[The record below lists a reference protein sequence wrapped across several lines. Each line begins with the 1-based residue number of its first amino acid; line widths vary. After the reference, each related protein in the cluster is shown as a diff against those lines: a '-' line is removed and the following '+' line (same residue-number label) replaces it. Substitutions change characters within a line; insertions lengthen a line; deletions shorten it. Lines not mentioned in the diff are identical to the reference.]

1 VILSDQNGVSGSMK
15 KLLVIG
21 ASGFVGGYL
30 ARELVAQGFS
40 VRCLARRPETVS
52 NLSGCEIVKGDI
64 SDAASLERALDGMD
78 GVYVS
83 IHTLSPQKPDAGG
96 FMDIETQGMRDLIAA
111 CQAKGVRRVIQVTSL
126 GVERDAPSVWTRE
139 RWRIEQDFLASGLD
153 ATFIHPG
160 MIVGIGGRGFGMTV
174 AQAKARVALVIGNGR
189 GRMRGIAIGDLVYYL
204 IGVLD
209 EPRAFGQAY
218 DVGNDEV
225 PSSNAMI
232 DMVAE
237 VLGKK
242 PPPKI
247 HIPRAL
253 LGAAVPLLERMLKTP
268 PGALKDIIGSLGAD
282 GIGDPMPIRSVLP
295 RKLLSFREA
304 VAKALNI

>member
-1 VILSDQNGVSGSMK
+1 MK

-30 ARELVAQGFS
+30 ARELLAQGYA
-40 VRCLARRPETVS
+40 VRCIARRPEAISALALAGAEV
-52 NLSGCEIVKGDI
+52 VKGDI
-64 SDAASLERALDGMD
+64 SDPASLTLALDGCA

-83 IHTLSPQKPDAGG
+83 IHTLSPQKSGAGG
-96 FMDIETQGMRDLIAA
+96 FMDIEKQGIANLVAA
-111 CQAKGVRRVIQVTSL
+111 CKAQNVRRLIQITSL
-126 GVERDAPSVWTRE
+126 GVAHDAPSVWTRE
-139 RWRIEQDFLASGLD
+139 RWRIEQDLLASGLD
-153 ATFIHPG
+153 VTFIHPG

-174 AQAKARVALVIGNGR
+174 AQAKSRVALVIGNGR
-189 GRMRGIAIGDLVYYL
+189 GRMRGIAVSDLVYYL

-209 EPRAFGQAY
+209 EPRTFGQAY

-225 PSSNAMI
+225 PSSNEMI
-232 DMVAE
+232 DMVAG
-237 VLGKK
+237 VLGKT

-253 LGAAVPLLERMLKTP
+253 LRAAVPLLERMLKTP

-282 GIGDPMPIRSVLP
+282 GIGDPMPIRSLLP
-295 RKLLSFREA
+295 RKLLTFREA
-304 VAKALNI
+304 VAKALNTN

>member
-1 VILSDQNGVSGSMK
+1 MK

-30 ARELVAQGFS
+30 ARELLAQGFT
-40 VRCLARRPETVS
+40 VRCLARKPESIAALALAGV
-52 NLSGCEIVKGDI
+52 EVVQGDI
-64 SDAASLERALDGMD
+64 ADRDSLERALDGCAA
-78 GVYVS
+78 VYVS
-83 IHTLSPQKPDAGG
+83 IHTLSPQTGAGG
-96 FMDIETQGMRDLIAA
+96 FMDIEKQGIRNLIAA
-111 CQAKGVRRVIQVTSL
+111 CKAKSVRRLIQVTSL
-126 GVERDAPSVWTRE
+126 GVEHNAPSLWLRE
-139 RWRIEQDFLASGLD
+139 RWNEEQDLLASGLD

-174 AQAKARVALVIGNGR
+174 AQAKSSVALVIGNGR
-189 GRMRGIAIGDLVYYL
+189 GRMRGIAISDLVYYL
-204 IGVLD
+204 IGVLN
-209 EPRAFGQAY
+209 EPRSFGQAY

-225 PSSNAMI
+225 PSSNQMI

-242 PPPKI
+242 APPKI

-268 PGALKDIIGSLGAD
+268 AGALKDIIGSIGAD
-282 GIGDPMPIRSVLP
+282 GIGDPIPIRALLP

-304 VAKALNI
+304 VARALNI

>member
-1 VILSDQNGVSGSMK
+1 VK

-30 ARELVAQGFS
+30 ARALLAQGFA
-40 VRCLARRPETVS
+40 VRCLARKPEAIS
-52 NLSGCEIVKGDI
+52 ALAQAGCEVVKGDI
-64 SDAASLERALDGMD
+64 SDPASLERALEGCA

-83 IHTLSPQKPDAGG
+83 IHTLSPQKPDGGG
-96 FMDIETQGMRDLIAA
+96 FMDIEKQGMRNLVVA
-111 CQAKGVRRVIQVTSL
+111 CKAKGVRRLIQVTSL
-126 GVERDAPSVWTRE
+126 GVARDAASVWLRE
-139 RWRIEQDFLASGLD
+139 RWNEEQELIASGLD
-153 ATFIHPG
+153 VTFIHPG

-174 AQAKARVALVIGNGR
+174 AQAKSRVALVIGNGR
-189 GRMRGIAIGDLVYYL
+189 GRMRGIAVSDLVYYL

-209 EPRAFGQAY
+209 EPRASGRAY

-232 DMVAE
+232 DAVAGL
-237 VLGKK
+237 LGRK

-253 LGAAVPLLERMLKTP
+253 LGALVPLLERMLKTP
-268 PGALKDIIGSLGAD
+268 PGALKDIVGSIGAD
-282 GIGDPMPIRSVLP
+282 GIGDPMPIRAVLP
-295 RKLLSFREA
+295 RKLLTFREA

>member
-1 VILSDQNGVSGSMK
+1 MK

-21 ASGFVGGYL
+21 ASGFVGGAL
-30 ARELVAQGFS
+30 ARELLAQGFA
-40 VRCLARRPETVS
+40 VRCLARKPESVAA
-52 NLSGCEIVKGDI
+52 LAAAGCEAVKGDVG
-64 SDAASLERALDGMD
+64 DPASLERALDGTD

-83 IHTLSPQKPDAGG
+83 IHTLSPQSGAGG
-96 FMDIETQGMRDLIAA
+96 FMDIEKAGMRNLMAA
-111 CQAKGVRRVIQVTSL
+111 CKATGVRRLIQVTSL
-126 GVERDAPSVWTRE
+126 GVAPDAPSVWTRE
-139 RWRIEQDFLASGLD
+139 RGRIEQELLASGLD
-153 ATFIHPG
+153 VTFIHPG

-174 AQAKARVALVIGNGR
+174 AQAKSRVALVIGDGR

-225 PSSNAMI
+225 PSSNEMI
-232 DMVAE
+232 DMVAG
-237 VLGKK
+237 VLGRR

-253 LGAAVPLLERMLKTP
+253 LRAAVPLLERMLKTP
-268 PGALKDIIGSLGAD
+268 PGALKDIVGSLGAD
-282 GIGDPMPIRSVLP
+282 GVGDPMPIRALLP
-295 RKLLSFREA
+295 RKPLPFRDA